1 MGGFSYALGLVG
13 GLALFLFGMNVMG
26 EALEKRAGNKMK
38 KILEQLTRNKWTGL
52 LLGLA
57 VTSVIQSSSATTV
70 MVVGFV
76 NSGLMKLSQ
85 AISVIMGAN
94 IGTTVTA
101 WILSLT
107 GISGSG
113 FFVQMCKPKN
123 FTPILALIGIVLNLF
138 CKDQKKKDTGL
149 ILLGFSTLMFGME
162 MMSNAVAPLAE
173 VESFRNLFLKFS
185 NPILGVL
192 AGAAVSGIIQSSS
205 ASVGILQALSATG
218 QITVGSAI
226 PIIMGQNIGTCV
238 TALIS
243 SVGTTKNA
251 RRAAVVHLYFNI
263 IGTIVMLTLYCAAN
277 AIFELPFASMQANQ
291 LNIAVV
297 HSTFN
302 LACTALLFPF
312 TKQLERLA
320 CLTVPDTK
328 AKDHTELLDE
338 RLLATPPVA
347 IARCHDVAV
356 TMANVCAASLES
368 AVKQIETYDAKSCET
383 IRKREDQVDHYEDVI
398 GTYLVKINS
407 RNMTQDDSREATK
420 LLHIIG
426 DFERLSDHAVG
437 VISSVEEMQE
447 KSLAFSAEANADL
460 RKMTDAVLESMHLAL
475 RAFEENDLEAAAR
488 VEPLE
493 EVFDDLKD
501 KLRAGHIRRVQNG
514 QCTIELGFI
523 FSDLLTNMERVS
535 DHCANIARCVIEIA
549 HDGLSVHEYMRNLTP
564 QQLEQFRS
572 TYDEYRARFAVK

>member
-173 VESFRNLFLKFS
+173 VESFRNLFLKFG

-192 AGAAVSGIIQSSS
+192 VGATVTGIIQSSS
-205 ASVGILQALSATG
+205 ASVGILQALSATAVPSRSSWAR
-218 QITVGSAI
+218 TSA
-226 PIIMGQNIGTCV
+226 P
-238 TALIS
+238 AS
-243 SVGTTKNA
+243 
-251 RRAAVVHLYFNI
+251 RR
-263 IGTIVMLTLYCAAN
+263 
-277 AIFELPFASMQANQ
+277 
-291 LNIAVV
+291 
-297 HSTFN
+297 
-302 LACTALLFPF
+302 
-312 TKQLERLA
+312 
-320 CLTVPDTK
+320 
-328 AKDHTELLDE
+328 
-338 RLLATPPVA
+338 
-347 IARCHDVAV
+347 
-356 TMANVCAASLES
+356 
-368 AVKQIETYDAKSCET
+368 
-383 IRKREDQVDHYEDVI
+383 
-398 GTYLVKINS
+398 
-407 RNMTQDDSREATK
+407 
-420 LLHIIG
+420 
-426 DFERLSDHAVG
+426 
-437 VISSVEEMQE
+437 
-447 KSLAFSAEANADL
+447 
-460 RKMTDAVLESMHLAL
+460 
-475 RAFEENDLEAAAR
+475 
-488 VEPLE
+488 
-493 EVFDDLKD
+493 
-501 KLRAGHIRRVQNG
+501 
-514 QCTIELGFI
+514 
-523 FSDLLTNMERVS
+523 
-535 DHCANIARCVIEIA
+535 
-549 HDGLSVHEYMRNLTP
+549 
-564 QQLEQFRS
+564 
-572 TYDEYRARFAVK
+572 